1 MLKYSFIV
9 FAHAILLSLESI
21 FAEFIQ
27 NSLQVSVITIISI
40 SLPIS
45 GGILLLIHFTSTT
58 NKNNNNNETN
68 DPNDIKNNINNN
80 NINIFKNYI
89 CKNYRQLFPA
99 AIFLSIGIFTWY
111 DAASRIGASK
121 DGLIAGA
128 LEITIVLFL
137 AHLILKERLTRTQ
150 LLGVFLAIIG
160 FFITISIGN
169 NTTTN
174 NPTESFNYYFSLG
187 DFESIISAI
196 CFASSYLFTAK
207 LVKND
212 SPIKV
217 TGLLL
222 LLSGL
227 VFIVISSLIFTV
239 TKNSVFSFE
248 GLYLQ
253 NLWILFLFSF
263 VPLSSALFYNIGL
276 KKLGASITSILA
288 SSTIIL
294 TIIFQVL
301 FNLMGHAMIL
311 PLNISM
317 AILGGS
323 IGIIG
328 IIIIHIPSDK
338 LLLLL
343 SVTLNGKFKYNK
355 MFIKNS

>member
-9 FAHAILLSLESI
+9 FAHAILLSFESI

-27 NSLQVSVITIISI
+27 NSLQVSVITITSI

-45 GGILLLIHFTSTT
+45 GGILLLIYFASKRSKDR
-58 NKNNNNNETN
+58 NDNNV
-68 DPNDIKNNINNN
+68 IK
-80 NINIFKNYI
+80 NIFKNDI

-150 LLGVFLAIIG
+150 IFGVFLAIIG

-169 NTTTN
+169 NTDNTGSIN
-174 NPTESFNYYFSLG
+174 YFSLG

-196 CFASSYLFTAK
+196 CFATSYLFTAK

-222 LLSGL
+222 FLSGL
-227 VFIVISSLIFTV
+227 AFIVISSLIFTV

-248 GLYLQ
+248 GL
-253 NLWILFLFSF
+253 NVEELWILFLFSF
-263 VPLSSALFYNIGL
+263 VPLSSALFYNIGM

-301 FNLMGHAMIL
+301 LNLMGHAMIL

-317 AILGGS
+317 AIFGGS

-338 LLLLL
+338 LF
-343 SVTLNGKFKYNK
+343 VILNGKLNYNNR
-355 MFIKNS
+355 IPLKNQRIETNKKIL

>member
-9 FAHAILLSLESI
+9 FAHAILLSFESI

-45 GGILLLIHFTSTT
+45 GGILVIIHFTS
-58 NKNNNNNETN
+58 KRNNRHDNNT
-68 DPNDIKNNINNN
+68 IT
-80 NINIFKNYI
+80 NIFKNYI
-89 CKNYRQLFPA
+89 CTKYRQLFPA
-99 AIFLSIGIFTWY
+99 ALFLSIGIFTWY

-137 AHLILKERLTRTQ
+137 AHLILKERLTTPQ
-150 LLGVFLAIIG
+150 IFGVFLAIIG

-169 NTTTN
+169 NTN
-174 NPTESFNYYFSLG
+174 NTGSINYFSLG

-196 CFASSYLFTAK
+196 CFATSYLFTAK

-222 LLSGL
+222 FLSGL
-227 VFIVISSLIFTV
+227 AFIVISSLIFTV

-248 GLYLQ
+248 GL
-253 NLWILFLFSF
+253 NVEELWILFVFSF
-263 VPLSSALFYNIGL
+263 VPLSSALFYNIGM
-276 KKLGASITSILA
+276 KQLGASITSILA

-301 FNLMGHAMIL
+301 LNLMGHAMIL

-338 LLLLL
+338 LF
-343 SVTLNGKFKYNK
+343 VILNSKFKNK
-355 MFIKNS
+355 IYIKKRSIELNNKI

>member
-9 FAHAILLSLESI
+9 FAHAILLSFESI

-45 GGILLLIHFTSTT
+45 GGILVIIHFTS
-58 NKNNNNNETN
+58 KRNNRHDNNT
-68 DPNDIKNNINNN
+68 IT
-80 NINIFKNYI
+80 NIFKNYI
-89 CKNYRQLFPA
+89 CTKYRELFPA
-99 AIFLSIGIFTWY
+99 ALFLSIGIFTWY

-137 AHLILKERLTRTQ
+137 AHLILKERLTRPQ
-150 LLGVFLAIIG
+150 IFGVFLAIIG

-169 NTTTN
+169 NTN
-174 NPTESFNYYFSLG
+174 NTGSINYFSLG

-196 CFASSYLFTAK
+196 CFATSYLFTAK

-222 LLSGL
+222 FLSGL
-227 VFIVISSLIFTV
+227 AFIVISSLIFTV

-248 GLYLQ
+248 GL
-253 NLWILFLFSF
+253 NVEELWILFVFSF
-263 VPLSSALFYNIGL
+263 VPLSSALFYNIGM
-276 KKLGASITSILA
+276 KQLGASITSILA

-301 FNLMGHAMIL
+301 LNLMGHAMIL

-338 LLLLL
+338 LF
-343 SVTLNGKFKYNK
+343 VILNSKFKNK
-355 MFIKNS
+355 IYIKKRSIELNNKI